1 MPASAASPLARLGRL
16 LGAEPHEVPALGWS
30 FFYFFALLC
39 AYGLLRPLR
48 EEMGVRHGVERLQW
62 LFTGTFV
69 SMLLAQPFYGALVSR
84 YERRVFLPAVY
95 LFFIACLVAFY
106 VVFQYGLALA
116 VAVPA
121 FFIWVSVFNLFVVS
135 VFWSFMADIF
145 TRDQSRRLF
154 GVIAAGGTCG
164 ALAGPAFTALL
175 VQQVGVPQLM
185 LGSALLLGGALLA
198 ILRLLPWAR
207 RQRGPEV
214 VIGGTV
220 LAGARLLAE
229 VPFLRA
235 IAGLLLLY
243 VTVNTILY
251 YQQAAVVAA
260 AFTEPAA
267 RAAYFARIDFAVNAL
282 TVVTQLAVTRV
293 LMTRFG
299 VTPLLVISPVVVA
312 LGFAWLAATPA
323 PLLLAAI
330 QVVHRA
336 GNFALIAPAR
346 ESLYTQV
353 DRESRY
359 KAKNFIDTAIYRG
372 GDLVVGWGMAGV
384 AVIGL
389 QLGQVAIIGITVAA
403 LWAVL
408 GLWVGRTYAV
418 REEITA
424 PADAQEQRA
433 QAAPVDL
440 QR

>member
-1 MPASAASPLARLGRL
+1 
-16 LGAEPHEVPALGWS
+16 
-30 FFYFFALLC
+30 
-39 AYGLLRPLR
+39 
-48 EEMGVRHGVERLQW
+48 MG
-62 LFTGTFV
+62 
-69 SMLLAQPFYGALVSR
+69 
-84 YERRVFLPAVY
+84 
-95 LFFIACLVAFY
+95 
-106 VVFQYGLALA
+106 

-154 GVIAAGGTCG
+154 GMIAAGGTCG
-164 ALAGPAFTALL
+164 ALAGPGITALF
-175 VQQVGVPQLM
+175 VQQLGVPQLM
-185 LGSALLLGGALLA
+185 LGSALLLGGALVA
-198 ILRLLPWAR
+198 ILRLLPWATR
-207 RQRGPEV
+207 ERGPEQ
-214 VIGGTV
+214 VIGGTM
-220 LAGARLLAE
+220 LAGARL
-229 VPFLRA
+229 VWHTPFLRA

-251 YQQAAVVAA
+251 YQQAAVVSA
-260 AFTEPAA
+260 AFSDPAA

-282 TVVTQLAVTRV
+282 TVFTQICVTRL

-359 KAKNFIDTAIYRG
+359 KAKAFIDTAIYRG

-384 AVIGL
+384 IAL
-389 QLGQVAIIGITVAA
+389 AMPLGQVALIGLVVAG
-403 LWAVL
+403 LWALL
-408 GLWVGRTYAV
+408 GLRVGRTYAV
-418 REEITA
+418 RDEIVA
-424 PADAQEQRA
+424 PDS
-433 QAAPVDL
+433 AAPWTGSQAGDV
-440 QR
+440 RG

>member
-1 MPASAASPLARLGRL
+1 MPASASPALARVGRL
-16 LGAEPHEVPALGWS
+16 LGAEPHELPALAWS
-30 FFYFFALLC
+30 FFYFFVLLC

-48 EEMGVRHGVERLQW
+48 EEMGVRHGVDRLQW

-69 SMLLAQPFYGALVSR
+69 SMLVAQPFYGAIVSR
-84 YERRVFLPAVY
+84 YHRRVFLPAVY
-95 LFFIACLVAFY
+95 VFFIATLLTFY
-106 VVFQYGLALA
+106 VVFRRDVAMA
-116 VAVPA
+116 AAVPA

-145 TRDQSRRLF
+145 TPDQSRRLF

-164 ALAGPAFTALL
+164 ALAGPALTAVF
-175 VQQVGVPQLM
+175 VQQLGVPQLM
-185 LGSALLLGGALLA
+185 LGSALLLGGALV
-198 ILRLLPWAR
+198 PWAT
-207 RQRGPEV
+207 RQRGPEQ
-214 VIGGTV
+214 VIGGTM
-220 LAGARLLAE
+220 LAGARLVLE
-229 VPFLRA
+229 TPFLRA

-260 AFTEPAA
+260 AFSDSAA

-282 TVVTQLAVTRV
+282 TVLTQLCITRV

-299 VTPLLVISPVVVA
+299 VTPLLVISPVLVA

-359 KAKNFIDTAIYRG
+359 KAKSFIDTVIYRG

-384 AVIGL
+384 AAIGL
-389 QLGQVAIIGITVAA
+389 QLGQIGVIGLVVASLWALLGLRVGRVYGIRDNPDPGAPAADEPAA
-403 LWAVL
+403 L
-408 GLWVGRTYAV
+408 RK
-418 REEITA
+418 
-424 PADAQEQRA
+424 
-433 QAAPVDL
+433 PV
-440 QR
+440 